1 MKADSQIAL
10 FLFNMK
16 RFIERNG
23 FIFVER
29 EASKHF
35 LADRNMGFEE
45 LESIILSLTVKD
57 CFDGPEPDR
66 DVRFAK
72 RWTVAEFSPWYEGEQ
87 LYLKM
92 SIKMESERVKC
103 LSVKLYT
110 DREFKQ

>member
-1 MKADSQIAL
+1 MKTDSQIAL

-29 EASKHF
+29 EASKRF
-35 LADRNMGFEE
+35 LLDRGMGFKE
-45 LESIILSLTVKD
+45 LKSIILSLTVKD

-66 DVRFAK
+66 DIKYAK
-72 RWTVAEFSPWYEGEQ
+72 YWTVAEFFPWHEGEQ

-110 DREFKQ
+110 DREVK